1 MHTFVKSTY
10 CSYYIAIQ
18 KRVSGIHSG
27 FGYPRILVSGM
38 DFDPNRCSG
47 RVRVLSSDFDF
58 GCPEAPPN
66 SNPIHCHPNAIVVV
80 PFLCFRQAF

>member
-18 KRVSGIHSG
+18 KRVSDVQLD
-27 FGYPRILVSGM
+27 FGYPQVSVSGM

-47 RVRVLSSDFDF
+47 RVRVLSLGFGF
-58 GCPEAPPN
+58 GCPNTPPDPN
-66 SNPIHCHPNAIVVV
+66 LTRCHP
-80 PFLCFRQAF
+80 